1 MLRFDSQLSRSTDFL
16 GRPHLCSFFFTFYFC
31 LFSTLVC
38 SLAVSNYF
46 FFLYLMYLGA
56 SIFDVYRKTFYG
68 ISIQSTLVEYGTW
81 LGCLL
86 LLSLTIIS
94 TVSESTNI
102 PTECFNLPIPG
113 LCPHLIVAAKHTDC
127 STNFRLGPRDRFP
140 RVPHYG
146 HHRLTVAFYCAAQTH
161 GAPA

>member
-1 MLRFDSQLSRSTDFL
+1 M
-16 GRPHLCSFFFTFYFC
+16 
-31 LFSTLVC
+31 
-38 SLAVSNYF
+38 
-46 FFLYLMYLGA
+46 
-56 SIFDVYRKTFYG
+56 SIEKTFYG

-113 LCPHLIVAAKHTDC
+113 LCPHLISIFLHRERIGQVAANHTDC
-127 STNFRLGPRDRFP
+127 STNFRFGSKDRYP
-140 RVPHYG
+140 G
-146 HHRLTVAFYCAAQTH
+146 I
-161 GAPA
+161 